1 MRPEKLWKHS
11 RGRIWGNAED
21 LVEDSFDQWVRWVF
35 GLWKTPLPS
44 HWQQLVRKPK
54 SRFSCQSFMSC
65 KQFLNFSFCSFITGQ
80 RLVNFHQL
88 ALFQLQLLVD
98 QFGWAFPWTTK
109 SSWRNTT
116 KGWLQHKELKFWMKR
131 RTNSIYFSQ
140 LPNHSIYF
148 DKEYHENQSQV
159 NLELSTEE
167 KNSSSKWKFST
178 STILTKV
185 PPVCADDVGVH
196 AEHLQPARHLRLLLH
211 AGLEPLAQRHLA
223 IFLW

>member
-1 MRPEKLWKHS
+1 MDYKEFVKKW
-11 RGRIWGNAED
+11 
-21 LVEDSFDQWVRWVF
+21 
-35 GLWKTPLPS
+35 
-44 HWQQLVRKPK
+44 
-54 SRFSCQSFMSC
+54 
-65 KQFLNFSFCSFITGQ
+65 
-80 RLVNFHQL
+80 
-88 ALFQLQLLVD
+88 
-98 QFGWAFPWTTK
+98 
-109 SSWRNTT
+109 T
-116 KGWLQHKELKFWMKR
+116 KGWLQHKELKFWNEEKDQLY
-131 RTNSIYFSQ
+131 IFPQ
-140 LPNHSIYF
+140 LPNHSIYI

-159 NLELSTEE
+159 NLELSAEE